1 MDWELEQQ
9 NLKLQDMIII
19 YQEHIEKLEKENEEL
34 EKEVLILR
42 KRLKYYKTAVEEK
55 E

>member
-1 MDWELEQQ
+1 MYIVYE
-9 NLKLQDMIII
+9 
-19 YQEHIEKLEKENEEL
+19 EHIEQLEKENEEL

-42 KRLKYYKTAVEEK
+42 RRLAYYKTVVEEN